1 MSSIRKAL
9 NAKQFFL
16 ASMIVLLFQQ
26 FSIAQAPLQFNYQA
40 VARDNRGIPLATR
53 DMRIRFTILNESVN
67 GTVEYMEIRK
77 IQTNLFGM
85 FSVSIG
91 SAGATF
97 STGTLTDVK
106 WETGKKFLRAEI
118 DPNGNNRYTDLG
130 ATQLVSVPYA
140 FFALKTLEPAGTGS
154 VFSGASGNGLSISD
168 STVMIGNEEGKN
180 NARLINDRFIP
191 LDNHSLSFT
200 DGDGRVSISKSLL
213 EFQLDS
219 VNQSEEA
226 AYNAGIFLKVNPVYP
241 RPDALPFFF
250 SRNATPQN
258 GGSTSPNEVVM
269 WGHNLSS
276 GGGSYIPGL
285 PAIGYSIESNYKP
298 SPEDRFVESHEYYVT
313 PQGKQVRLKSYTINT
328 KTNYVDFYHSTDNF
342 YIKNPRTS
350 QDYFNIANAI
360 DNSTQILQMGN
371 LKIHTDNILNQFQFT
386 AGQENS
392 QLFFNSPN
400 WQFIFMPGLTF
411 RTKDSILEMNSHLI
425 PLYDS
430 RKIIGAPTNRILGVY
445 SKEYYGNQ
453 LMIKQGW
460 EVNETI
466 TATSAID
473 IEGINGFNQ
482 FRLRKT
488 YTPSSSTDANGNT
501 GDMSWD
507 ENYIYIKTASGWK
520 RTSLESF

>member
-1 MSSIRKAL
+1 MSRIRKMQHI
-9 NAKQFFL
+9 KQFFL
-16 ASMIVLLFQQ
+16 ASTITLLFQLYT
-26 FSIAQAPLQFNYQA
+26 SAQAPLQFNYQA
-40 VARDNRGIPLATR
+40 VARDSRGIPLATR

-67 GTVEYMEIRK
+67 GRVEYMEIRK

-91 SAGATF
+91 STGATF
-97 STGTLTDVK
+97 STGTLTDVN
-106 WETGKKFLRAEI
+106 WESGKKFLRAEI
-118 DPNGNNRYTDLG
+118 DPNGNNQYVDLG

-140 FFALKTLEPAGTGS
+140 FFAIKTLDPTGGS
-154 VFSGASGNGLSISD
+154 VFSGASGNGLSITD
-168 STVMIGNEEGKN
+168 STVMFGNEEGKN
-180 NARLINDRFIP
+180 SARLTNNRFIP

-200 DGDGRVSISKSLL
+200 DGAGRVSISKSLL
-213 EFQLDS
+213 DFQLDS
-219 VNQSEEA
+219 VNLGEEA

-258 GGSTSPNEVVM
+258 DGNTSPNEVVM

-276 GGGSYIPGL
+276 GGGSFIPGL

-298 SPEDRFVESHEYYVT
+298 TPDDRFVESHEYYVT
-313 PQGKQVRLKSYTINT
+313 PQGKQIRLKSYTINT

-350 QDYFNIANAI
+350 QDYFYITNAEN
-360 DNSTQILQMGN
+360 NSTQVLQMGN
-371 LKIHTDNILNQFQFT
+371 LKLHTDNVLNQFQFT
-386 AGQENS
+386 ASQANS
-392 QLFFNSPN
+392 QLYFNSPN
-400 WQFIFMPGLTF
+400 WEFIFMPGLTF
-411 RTKDSILEMNSHLI
+411 RTADNILEMNSNLL

-430 RKIIGAPTNRILGVY
+430 KKIIGSPTNRMLGVY

-453 LMIKQGW
+453 LMIKQDW
-460 EVNETI
+460 QVNETI

-473 IEGINGFNQ
+473 IESINGFNQ

-501 GDMSWD
+501 GDISWD
-507 ENYIYIKTASGWK
+507 QNYIYIKTAAGWK
-520 RTSLESF
+520 RTKLENF